1 MLSPRSAAA
10 GAAAVAADQKG
21 AVAADQ
27 KGAVAADQN
36 RAASADHD
44 DAETDVNG
52 IAKPR
57 KKLSALFNKV
67 ADIAGRA
74 AVTNAIKV
82 TAVSAIAGAG
92 ASALTT
98 LAVAAT
104 ATGLGAALYSYGKD
118 TFSAWRQARAAQDDS
133 FRFVDTARLKKARTA
148 LLFGVAGGAFG
159 AWLAGTETFQHG
171 LELVKTYGGKMIESA
186 LTAFSGTS
194 HAEVIPA
201 AAPAAAITPDAE
213 TINERVAAAH
223 EAVAAKPAPAL
234 SEDDIIARIDAA
246 HGLLDA
252 ERQGLE
258 TILPETPKNALG
270 KLWDAAMQS
279 EQAKGIFMAQMLKA
293 DPDNLNSV
301 TPQFLKDRA
310 HDVLRLTDLPWQ
322 DRLSLARE
330 LAEEAQARGNRQAA
344 GFLRDLAKLEDGT
357 WKPRGLNID
366 GTGND
371 IAAPKAA
378 PVETP
383 RPQAVVKPAAPVVP
397 SAETVADPTPISLP
411 EQPPVKT
418 VIVERDPVTGT
429 ISEKIVDSSAPDAT
443 APAPA
448 GEEITAPAA
457 PAVAPVAETHIAETP
472 VAEKPAAAFERAAIC
487 TVKMAGDLSAA
498 ETFCEVSKSTMRPG
512 DYISFVAADN
522 VRINVSTTLVEGSVE
537 VPTDAFLHEKVVG
550 EGVARLNQSVIAQKP
565 AMR

>member
-27 KGAVAADQN
+27 KSTVAADQN
-36 RAASADHD
+36 SAAFADHD

-104 ATGLGAALYSYGKD
+104 ATGIGAALYSYGKD

-201 AAPAAAITPDAE
+201 AAPAAAITLDAE

-223 EAVAAKPAPAL
+223 EAVAAKPAPAP

-366 GTGND
+366 GTGSD

-383 RPQAVVKPAAPVVP
+383 RPQAVVKPAAPV
-397 SAETVADPTPISLP
+397 
-411 EQPPVKT
+411 
-418 VIVERDPVTGT
+418 
-429 ISEKIVDSSAPDAT
+429 
-443 APAPA
+443 
-448 GEEITAPAA
+448 
-457 PAVAPVAETHIAETP
+457 VAPVAETHIAETP

-522 VRINVSTTLVEGSVE
+522 LRINVSTTLVDGSVE